1 MYSLG
6 QNAVAHKS
14 GHMLSNP
21 TSPDWL
27 KFVQHYAALV
37 FSEAVVK

>member
-6 QNAVAHKS
+6 QNAVAQKS
-14 GHMLSNP
+14 SHMLFNP

-27 KFVQHYAALV
+27 KFLQHYAALV
-37 FSEAVVK
+37 FSEAVEK